1 MCLLRQGW
9 RQLFEPEMESGR
21 IGAGSPTV
29 ILYLDAPI
37 KEQVSKVVKVVLK
50 GWVGSGP

>member
-1 MCLLRQGW
+1 
-9 RQLFEPEMESGR
+9 MESGR